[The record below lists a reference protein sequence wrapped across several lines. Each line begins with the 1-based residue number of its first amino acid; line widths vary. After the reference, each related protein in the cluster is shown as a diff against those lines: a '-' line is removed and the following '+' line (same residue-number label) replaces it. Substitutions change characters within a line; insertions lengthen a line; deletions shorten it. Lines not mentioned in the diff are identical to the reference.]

1 MIVPL
6 APGGIILQDGDFNQT
21 KICLF
26 GLAKGMEKVRAFE
39 QVFIRLM
46 RRYKYLEKMHE
57 EEMMKILVYL
67 KVCITF

>member
-1 MIVPL
+1 
-6 APGGIILQDGDFNQT
+6 
-21 KICLF
+21 
-26 GLAKGMEKVRAFE
+26 MEKVRAFE

-67 KVCITF
+67 KVQQKYYKICRLLFDPIALHVFYIYVRNIASSY